1 MKSLGFIG
9 MGNMGRAIASGLVKG
24 GAIAAEN
31 VCAYAPHWDRLKN
44 YCEPLGIVPCHSAAE
59 VARNCDA
66 VLLAVKPYVIEDV
79 LAELGEALAD
89 KAVLSIAL
97 GYDLDRLRP
106 LLPDNARVQFIM
118 PNTPALVGAGV
129 LLFQRESTLEADERA
144 EILGKFASLGE
155 VIELPGRLMGIGG
168 AVSGCGPAFCAMVIE
183 ALADAGVKYG
193 LPRATAYRL
202 ASQTL
207 SGTGKMQLETNQH
220 PGMIKDG
227 VCSPGGTTIRGVE
240 ALERAGLRAAMLD
253 AVQAVMEKEV

>member
-1 MKSLGFIG
+1 MNKLGFIG
-9 MGNMGRAIASGLVKG
+9 LGNMGRAIASGLVAG
-24 GAIAAEN
+24 GAIAPEN
-31 VCAYAPHWDRLKN
+31 VYGYAPRWDRLSA
-44 YCEPLGIVPCHSAAE
+44 YAAQTGIHACKSAAE
-59 VARNCDA
+59 VVENVDT
-66 VLLAVKPYVIEDV
+66 VLLAVKPYVIEGV
-79 LAELGEALAD
+79 LREIGASLAG
-89 KAVLSIAL
+89 KAVLSVAL
-97 GYDLDRLRP
+97 GYDYARLCP
-106 LLPDNARVQFIM
+106 LLPEGARIQFIM

-129 LLFQRESTLEADERA
+129 MLFEQTNSLEAAERA
-144 EILGKFASLGE
+144 ELMEKFAALGAVE
-155 VIELPGRLMGIGG
+155 ELPSHLMGIGG

-207 SGTGKMQLETNQH
+207 AGTGRMQIETAQH
-220 PGMIKDG
+220 PGAIKDG